1 MPRLAYQR
9 CTLAGRCYNL
19 NMPVSDQQLK
29 LLAFP
34 YSKYDALIADG
45 SIRSGKTSISFV
57 AYIDW
62 LMREF
67 NGQEFIAMGV
77 TVRTAERNIIE
88 PYTRLG
94 YAQKRYKLDYNRGR
108 GVLTIKQGD
117 RTNYVQVF
125 GAPNERSYE
134 PILGMTAAGC
144 FIDQVELCNRK
155 AVETALGRCSV
166 DGSRYFFNCNPA
178 YPTHWF
184 REEWILQAKQKNAL
198 YLRFTMDDNP
208 ALSETIKT
216 RFRNQYHGVFYQR
229 YILGEW
235 VVAEGLVYQFDSPD
249 EYTCSREEAQAVS
262 MGRWYISI
270 DYGITNPFAAILW
283 RVTPNRA
290 YAVKEYYFD
299 SKKEGRRK
307 TDAEH
312 LQSVKELARGH
323 VIEDIVIDPS
333 ATSFKEEIYRDG
345 QFGVIDA
352 DNNVLEG
359 IMVTDQMLHD
369 GSVKISEDCAN
380 WIREMGLYRWDDKEG
395 RDKVIKSEDHA
406 CDAGRYMCNTILK
419 YELSGYE

>member
-1 MPRLAYQR
+1 MPI
-9 CTLAGRCYNL
+9 
-19 NMPVSDQQLK
+19 SDKQLK

-34 YSKYDALIADG
+34 YSRYDALIADG

-62 LMREF
+62 IMRTF
-67 NGQEFIAMGV
+67 NNQEFIVMGV
-77 TVRTAERNIIE
+77 SVGTAIRNVIE
-88 PYTRLG
+88 PYIRLG
-94 YAQKRYKLDYNRGR
+94 YAQKRYDLDFNRSR
-108 GVLTIKQGD
+108 SVLTIKRGETVNHV
-117 RTNYVQVF
+117 RVF
-125 GAPNERSYE
+125 GAMNERSYE
-134 PILGMTAAGC
+134 VILGMTAAGC

-184 REEWILQAKQKNAL
+184 REEWILQAQQKNAL
-198 YLRFTMDDNP
+198 YLKFGLDDNP
-208 ALSETIKT
+208 SLSERIKE

-249 EYTCSREEAQAVS
+249 EYTCSREEAQAVQ

-323 VIEDIVIDPS
+323 AIEDIVIDPS

-352 DNNVLEG
+352 DNNVIEG
-359 IMVTDQMLHD
+359 IQVTDQMLHD
-369 GSVKISEDCAN
+369 GSVKISVDCVN
-380 WIREMGLYRWDDKEG
+380 GIREMGLYRWDDKSG
-395 RDKVIKSEDHA
+395 RDQVIKENDHWL
-406 CDAGRYMCNTILK
+406 DQLRYITNTVLK
-419 YELSGYE
+419 YELNGYNS